1 MVMYNITRIFFTWM
15 SMWEGERMQRAK
27 YLVTGGA
34 GFIGSHIAEE
44 LLNRGEAVRVF
55 DNLATG
61 KETNLAVLKGRAECI
76 HGDLRN
82 FAAVKA
88 AGAGGE
94 EEIHPGRLGS
104 VPGAI

>member
-55 DNLATG
+55 DNLTTG
-61 KETNLAVLKGRAECI
+61 KETNLAVLKGPVECI

-82 FAAVKA
+82 FDEIKAAV
-88 AGAGGE
+88 GGVE
-94 EEIHPGRLGS
+94 VVIYQGGLGS
-104 VPGAI
+104 VQRSI